1 MNLYPAPRVD
11 AILWDFDGT
20 LADSSAKN
28 IAVSKQILAQVAPR
42 LSGNNLPPCLHTKA
56 DYHKAVHSAG
66 NWRELYRDFFGM
78 SDSEIEAAGP
88 LWETYQ
94 LQNSTAVKLF
104 DGIFDAVSR
113 LADIPHGICSANESR
128 TIKRVLKEH
137 EIAEHFPSVIGY
149 EGLAPSAQKP
159 AAEGGVQCLRK
170 IFGRCSDKTILYIGD
185 HITDVLFAR
194 NLAERLEPS
203 NTVISIAVTYSGAE
217 PERWSVRPD
226 KIIEKPSDLTA
237 WLRGGRSHTPPKGQ
251 EVF

>member
-1 MNLYPAPRVD
+1 MSSHPALRAVPRVD

-20 LADSSAKN
+20 LADSATKN
-28 IAVSKQILAQVAPR
+28 IAVTKQILAQVAPR
-42 LSGNNLPPCLHTKA
+42 LSGNNLPQCLHTKA
-56 DYHKAVHSAG
+56 DYHKAVHKAA

-78 SDSEIEAAGP
+78 TDPEIETAGP
-88 LWETYQ
+88 LWETCQ
-94 LQNSTAVKLF
+94 LRNNTTVRLF

-113 LADIPHGICSANESR
+113 LADIPHGVCSANESR
-128 TIKRVLKEH
+128 TIQRVLKEH
-137 EIAEHFPSVIGY
+137 EIAEHFLSVIGY
-149 EGLAPSAQKP
+149 EGLALAAQKP

-170 IFGRCSDKTILYIGD
+170 IFGHCSDKTILYIGD

-194 NLAERLEPS
+194 NLAARLEPS

-217 PERWSVRPD
+217 PERWSARPD

-237 WLRGGRSHTPPKGQ
+237 WLKGQ